1 MTLQGK
7 QFARSYNPV
16 FHRAAD
22 GAFVPV
28 YVLLRHGGKA
38 QNNID
43 QPGANTVP
51 FRRRGSM

>member
-28 YVLLRHGGKA
+28 YVLLRHVGKA